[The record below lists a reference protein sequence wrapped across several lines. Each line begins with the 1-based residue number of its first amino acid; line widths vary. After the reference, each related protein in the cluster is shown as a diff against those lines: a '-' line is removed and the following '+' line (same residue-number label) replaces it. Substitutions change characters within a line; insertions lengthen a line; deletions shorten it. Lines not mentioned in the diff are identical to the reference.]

1 MTGKP
6 RENIAKVFSTPLDEA
21 VRFREDAKKSGK
33 TFVLTNGCFDL
44 LHYGHVSSL
53 TEASKL
59 GDYLWVAMNSD
70 SSVRKLKG
78 KHRPI
83 IPEAERACLLA
94 SLICV
99 SGVTLFEERK
109 LVREILALQPDV
121 YVKSGDYTEDSID
134 PEEKDALIEVKASI
148 KFVPFVQGASTTS
161 LIKRIQSL
169 PTVTQAPS

>member
-6 RENIAKVFSTPLDEA
+6 RENIAKAFSTSLDEA
-21 VRFREDAKKSGK
+21 VRFRENAKRSGK

-70 SSVRKLKG
+70 SSARNLKG
-78 KHRPI
+78 NDRPI
-83 IPEAERACLLA
+83 IPEEERACLLA
-94 SLICV
+94 SLTCV
-99 SGVTLFEERK
+99 SGVTLFENRR
-109 LVREILALQPDV
+109 LVKEILALKPDV

-134 PEEKDALIEVKASI
+134 PEEKEALRSVKASI
-148 KFVPFVQGASTTS
+148 KFVPFVQGTSTTS
-161 LIKRIQSL
+161 LLKRIQSL
-169 PTVTQAPS
+169 PSAT

>member
-6 RENIAKVFSTPLDEA
+6 REKIAKAFSTSLDEA
-21 VRFREDAKKSGK
+21 VRFREDAKRSGK

-70 SSVRKLKG
+70 SSTRNLKG
-78 KHRPI
+78 NDRPI
-83 IPEAERACLLA
+83 IPEEERACLLA
-94 SLICV
+94 SLTCV
-99 SGVTLFEERK
+99 SGVTLFENRR
-109 LVREILALQPDV
+109 LVKEILALQPDV

-134 PEEKDALIEVKASI
+134 PEEKEALRSVKASI
-148 KFVPFVQGASTTS
+148 KFVPFVQGTSTTS
-161 LIKRIQSL
+161 LLKRIQSL
-169 PTVTQAPS
+169 PTVT

>member
-6 RENIAKVFSTPLDEA
+6 RVEIAKVFSTSLDEA
-21 VRFREDAKKSGK
+21 VRFREDAKRSGK

-70 SSVRKLKG
+70 SSARNLKG
-78 KHRPI
+78 KNRPI
-83 IPEAERACLLA
+83 IPEEERACLLA
-94 SLICV
+94 SLTCV
-99 SGVTLFEERK
+99 SGVTLFENRR
-109 LVREILALQPDV
+109 LVKEILALKPDV

-134 PEEKDALIEVKASI
+134 PEEKEALRSVNASI
-148 KFVPFVQGASTTS
+148 KFVPFVQGTSTTS
-161 LIKRIQSL
+161 LLKRIQSL
-169 PTVTQAPS
+169 PSVT